1 MYQLIVAV
9 DHMHSKG
16 IFHRDIKPY
25 YNFII
30 TVRIFYCETT
40 LSNSQILDHVEDGI
54 QNTLIQSTLVQDG
67 IGHQNVY

>member
-16 IFHRDIKPY
+16 IFHRDIKP
-25 YNFII
+25 
-30 TVRIFYCETT
+30 IFYCETT
-40 LSNSQILDHVEDGI
+40 LSNSQILDHAEDGI